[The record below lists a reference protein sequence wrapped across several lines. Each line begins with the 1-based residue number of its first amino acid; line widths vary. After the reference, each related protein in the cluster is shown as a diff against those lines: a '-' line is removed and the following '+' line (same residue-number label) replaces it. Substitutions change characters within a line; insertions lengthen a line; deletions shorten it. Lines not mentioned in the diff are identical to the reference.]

1 LAEPATSR
9 RRPFHALRHRDFRL
23 LGCATLISIV
33 GTQMQNVGI
42 DWHVYLL
49 TRSPLALG
57 SVGLVRIVPII
68 VFSMWGG
75 VIADRYDRRKV
86 QFFTQ
91 ALMGAV
97 AALLAFMTWT
107 GRDTIW
113 LVYLLTAATSAV
125 SAFDAPARQA
135 LVPRLVPPGE
145 LQAAL
150 SMNLTFLHIGMIAGP
165 SLAGIVIAASGP
177 MASQSTHVLAPIY
190 LGNAVSFVAVMIA
203 LVMLRASGKPEAGAH
218 HHARWIDS
226 MRAGLKFLFST
237 KIIVWTMSLDFFA
250 TLFSGAISLL
260 PIVADQI
267 LHVGASGYGW
277 LRSATGAGALLAS
290 IVLAFVPLPRKQ
302 GPWLLG
308 AVAAYGAA
316 TVLYGWSH
324 SFVLTLI
331 ALAAVGAS
339 DLVSTVIRATL
350 RQALTPDDMRGRI
363 TAFNMIFFM
372 GGPQLGEM
380 EAGFVAS
387 LFQPA
392 ALGTMI
398 SIMSGGIA
406 TLILTGAVTAFAPV
420 VRKYRFTLGEAESQ
434 TIGTTPKT

>member
-1 LAEPATSR
+1 LAPHSQPR

-23 LGCATLISIV
+23 LGCATLISII

-42 DWHVYLL
+42 DWHIYVL

-57 SVGLVRIVPII
+57 SIGLVRIIPI
-68 VFSMWGG
+68 VFFSMWGG
-75 VIADRYDRRKV
+75 IVADRYDRRKI
-86 QFFTQ
+86 QFCTQ
-91 ALMGAV
+91 ALMGAI
-97 AALLAFMTWT
+97 AALLAFVTWT
-107 GRDTIW
+107 GRDTVW
-113 LVYLLTAATSAV
+113 LVYLLTASTSAV

-150 SMNLTFLHIGMIAGP
+150 SMNLTFLHIGMITGP
-165 SLAGIVIAASGP
+165 SLAGIMIAASGSA
-177 MASQSTHVLAPIY
+177 ASHSTHVLAPIY
-190 LGNAVSFVAVMIA
+190 LCNAISFIAVMVA
-203 LVMLRASGKPEAGAH
+203 LVLLHASGKPERS
-218 HHARWIDS
+218 ARQQEEKWRDS
-226 MRAGLKFLFST
+226 LRAGLKFLFST
-237 KIIVWTMSLDFFA
+237 PIIVWTMSLDFFA

-277 LRSATGAGALLAS
+277 LRAATGAGALLAS
-290 IVLAFVPLPRKQ
+290 AVTAFVHLPRKQ
-302 GPWLLG
+302 GPLLLG
-308 AVAAYGAA
+308 AVAAYGAS
-316 TVLYGWSH
+316 TVVYGLSH
-324 SFVLTLI
+324 NFVLTLV

-350 RQALTPDDMRGRI
+350 RQVLTPDDLRGRI

-387 LFQPA
+387 VFAPV

-398 SIMSGGIA
+398 SITSGGFA
-406 TLILTGAVTAFAPV
+406 TLILTGAVALFAPV
-420 VRKYRFTLGEAESQ
+420 VRKYRFTSGEVEEQ
-434 TIGTTPKT
+434 PIGAAPN

>member
-1 LAEPATSR
+1 
-9 RRPFHALRHRDFRL
+9 
-23 LGCATLISIV
+23 
-33 GTQMQNVGI
+33 MQNVGI
-42 DWHVYLL
+42 DWHIYVL

-57 SVGLVRIVPII
+57 SIGLVRIIPII
-68 VFSMWGG
+68 FFSMWGG
-75 VIADRYDRRKV
+75 VVADRYDRRKV
-86 QFFTQ
+86 QFCTQ
-91 ALMGAV
+91 ALMSAI
-97 AALLAFMTWT
+97 AALLAFVTWT
-107 GRDTIW
+107 GRDSVW

-165 SLAGIVIAASGP
+165 SLAGVVIAASGSA
-177 MASQSTHVLAPIY
+177 ASHSTRVLAPIY
-190 LGNAVSFVAVMIA
+190 LSNAISFGAVMLA
-203 LVMLRASGKPEAGAH
+203 LVLLHASGKPEGS
-218 HHARWIDS
+218 ARQHEKWLDS

-237 KIIVWTMSLDFFA
+237 PIIVWTMSLDFFA

-277 LRSATGAGALLAS
+277 LRAATGAGALVAS
-290 IVLAFVPLPRKQ
+290 IVTAFVHLPRKQ
-302 GPWLLG
+302 GPLLLG

-316 TVLYGWSH
+316 TVIYGWSH
-324 SFVLTLI
+324 TFLLTFL

-350 RQALTPDDMRGRI
+350 RQVLTPDDLRGRI

-387 LFQPA
+387 IFQPV

-398 SIMSGGIA
+398 SIMSGGAA
-406 TLILTGAVTAFAPV
+406 TLVLTGAVALFAPV
-420 VRKYRFTLGEAESQ
+420 VRNYRLTAGEVEEQ
-434 TIGTTPKT
+434 PIGAAPK